1 MNDESTKVK
10 AENLFKNGISEL
22 KENNF
27 LKAKDYF
34 LQANKLIPDRISIL
48 YNLAFTYYRLNESQ
62 NAKKILKKIIL
73 TDKNDFD
80 TIKLFTTISLDENSF
95 DEVFKIIY
103 TLDAETEKNNYN
115 EILELFYRISSKLLV
130 VGDIEINKKFYER
143 YLSLDEK
150 NLEIYLESLFLLP
163 SIYLDSLDLNVLRVN
178 FQKNLEK
185 IRNLNLDKYNKKNN
199 SLPRVMTLFLS
210 YNNENNLPI
219 LKTFTENIVK
229 VYPELSLNLNLKYS
243 TKSSKIRIGFVS
255 EFLTDHTIGKL
266 FSNLILDLD
275 PNKFDVI
282 VFHSLNT
289 KEGFIKK
296 IIDLKIRTIS
306 LPLLLNDKIKILK
319 AEHLDIIFYPD
330 IGMSGDLYYLTF
342 YRLAKFQINSLGH
355 PETSGNKN
363 IDFFISN
370 QMSELTE
377 ADDFYSEK
385 LIKFN
390 NFNIYCNS
398 LESSNKGVSFNF
410 PENKNIYFCPQ
421 TIFKL
426 VPEFDEIIKNIT
438 NLDKKSVIC
447 FIKDPFNHQYKIFLQ
462 RLKNKGINLDQILI
476 IDRLSE
482 KEFINLS
489 AQADILLDP
498 LYFGAGNSFIETFL
512 NPCPLITHPSKFL
525 RSRIAMGLY
534 KQLNIENPPVY
545 NSIDDYIF
553 NAVEIVNDKKKNILI
568 REQIFEKSKFFF
580 RNKEVLN
587 EYENFFLNIMHEG
600 NN

>member
-1 MNDESTKVK
+1 MNDESTRLK

-48 YNLAFTYYRLNESQ
+48 YNLAFTYYHLNENQ

-73 TDKNDFD
+73 IDKNDFD
-80 TIKLFTTISLDENSF
+80 TIKLFIIILLDENRF
-95 DEVFKIIY
+95 DEVLKIIY
-103 TLDAETEKNNYN
+103 TLDSETEKNNYK
-115 EILELFYRISSKLLV
+115 EILELFYKISSKLLV

-163 SIYLDSLDLNVLRVN
+163 SIYLDSLDLNVLRTN

-185 IRNLNLDKYNKKNN
+185 IRNLNLEKYNKNN
-199 SLPRVMTLFLS
+199 FLPRVMTFFLS

-219 LKTFTENIVK
+219 LKTFTENIAK

-243 TKSSKIRIGFVS
+243 VKSSKIRIGFVS

-306 LPLLLNDKIKILK
+306 LPLLLNDKIKILQ

-377 ADDFYSEK
+377 AGDFYSEK

-398 LESSNKGVSFNF
+398 LESSNKGISFNF
-410 PENKNIYFCPQ
+410 PKNKNIYFCPQ

-426 VPEFDEIIKNIT
+426 VPEFDEIIKNIIK
-438 NLDKKSVIC
+438 LDKKSVIC
-447 FIKDPFNHQYKIFLQ
+447 FIKDPYNHQYKIFLQ

-512 NPCPLITHPSKFL
+512 NPCPLITYPSKFL

-553 NAVEIVNDKKKNILI
+553 NAVEIVNDKKKNNLI

-580 RNKEVLN
+580 RNKEVLI
-587 EYENFFLNIMHEG
+587 EYENFFLKIMNEG

>member
-1 MNDESTKVK
+1 MNDESSRVK

-48 YNLAFTYYRLNESQ
+48 YNLAFAYYHLNENQ

-73 TDKNDFD
+73 IDKNDFD
-80 TIKLFTTISLDENSF
+80 TIKLFITILLDENSF
-95 DEVFKIIY
+95 DELLKIIY
-103 TLDAETEKNNYN
+103 TLDSETEKNNYK
-115 EILELFYRISSKLLV
+115 EILELFYKISSKLLV

-163 SIYLDSLDLNVLRVN
+163 SIYLDSLDLNILRTN

-185 IRNLNLDKYNKKNN
+185 IRNLNLEKYNKNN
-199 SLPRVMTLFLS
+199 FLPRVMTFFLS

-219 LKTFTENIVK
+219 LKNFTENIAK

-243 TKSSKIRIGFVS
+243 VKSSKIRIGFVS

-296 IIDLKIRTIS
+296 IIDLKIRAIS
-306 LPLLLNDKIKILK
+306 LPLLLNDKIKILQ

-377 ADDFYSEK
+377 AGDFYSEK
-385 LIKFN
+385 LIKFD

-398 LESSNKGVSFNF
+398 LESSNKRISFNF
-410 PENKNIYFCPQ
+410 PKNKNIYFCPQ

-426 VPEFDEIIKNIT
+426 VPEFDEIIKNIIK
-438 NLDKKSVIC
+438 LDKKSEIC
-447 FIKDPFNHQYKIFLQ
+447 FIKDPYNHQYKIFLQ

-512 NPCPLITHPSKFL
+512 NPCPLITYPNKFL
-525 RSRIAMGLY
+525 R
-534 KQLNIENPPVY
+534 
-545 NSIDDYIF
+545 
-553 NAVEIVNDKKKNILI
+553 
-568 REQIFEKSKFFF
+568 
-580 RNKEVLN
+580 
-587 EYENFFLNIMHEG
+587 
-600 NN
+600 

>member
-27 LKAKDYF
+27 LKAKNYF
-34 LQANKLIPDRISIL
+34 FEANKLIPDRISIL
-48 YNLAFTYYRLNESQ
+48 YNLALTYYHLNENQ

-73 TDKNDFD
+73 IDKNDFD
-80 TIKLFTTISLDENSF
+80 TIKLLIIILLDENSF
-95 DEVFKIIY
+95 DEVLRIIY
-103 TLDAETEKNNYN
+103 TLDAEAEKNNYK
-115 EILELFYRISSKLLV
+115 EIIELFYKISSKLLV

-199 SLPRVMTLFLS
+199 SLPRVMTFFLS

-370 QMSELTE
+370 QMSELVE

-398 LESSNKGVSFNF
+398 LESSNKGVSLNF

>member
-27 LKAKDYF
+27 LEAKDYF
-34 LQANKLIPDRISIL
+34 LQAYKLIPDRISIL
-48 YNLAFTYYRLNESQ
+48 YNLAFTYYHLNEHQ
-62 NAKKILKKIIL
+62 NAKKILEKITLI
-73 TDKNDFD
+73 DKNDFD
-80 TIKLFTTISLDENSF
+80 TINLLIIILLDENSF
-95 DEVFKIIY
+95 DEVLRIIY
-103 TLDAETEKNNYN
+103 TLDAEAEKNNYK
-115 EILELFYRISSKLLV
+115 EIIELFYKISSKLLV

-199 SLPRVMTLFLS
+199 SLPRVMTFFLS

-243 TKSSKIRIGFVS
+243 VKSSKIRIGFVS

-398 LESSNKGVSFNF
+398 LESSNKGVSLNF

-525 RSRIAMGLY
+525 RSRIAIGLY
-534 KQLNIENPPVY
+534 KQLNIENPPIY

-580 RNKEVLN
+580 RNKEVLI
-587 EYENFFLNIMHEG
+587 EYENFFLKIMNEG

>member
-199 SLPRVMTLFLS
+199 SLPRVMTFFLS

-370 QMSELTE
+370 QMSELVE

-398 LESSNKGVSFNF
+398 LESSNKGVSLNF

-462 RLKNKGINLDQILI
+462 RLKNKGVNLDQILI

>member
-1 MNDESTKVK
+1 MNDESTRLK
-10 AENLFKNGISEL
+10 AENLFKTGISEL

-34 LQANKLIPDRISIL
+34 LEAYKLIPDRISIL
-48 YNLAFTYYRLNESQ
+48 YNLAFTYYHLNENQ

-73 TDKNDFD
+73 IDKNDFD
-80 TIKLFTTISLDENSF
+80 TTKLFATILLDENSF
-95 DEVFKIIY
+95 DEVLKIIY
-103 TLDAETEKNNYN
+103 TLDAETEKNNYK
-115 EILELFYRISSKLLV
+115 EILELFYKISSKLLV

-163 SIYLDSLDLNVLRVN
+163 SIYLDSLDLNVFRTN

-185 IRNLNLDKYNKKNN
+185 IRNLNLDKYNKKYN
-199 SLPRVMTLFLS
+199 SLPRVMTFFLS

-219 LKTFTENIVK
+219 LKNFTENIAK

-306 LPLLLNDKIKILK
+306 LPLLFNDKIKILQ

-370 QMSELTE
+370 QMSELAE
-377 ADDFYSEK
+377 AGDFYSEK

-398 LESSNKGVSFNF
+398 LESSNEGVSFNF
-410 PENKNIYFCPQ
+410 PKNKNIYFCPQ

-426 VPEFDEIIKNIT
+426 IPEFDEIIKNIT
-438 NLDKKSVIC
+438 KLDKKSVIC

-553 NAVEIVNDKKKNILI
+553 SAVEIVNDKKKNNLI

-580 RNKEVLN
+580 RNKEVLI
-587 EYENFFLNIMHEG
+587 EYENFFLKIMNEG

>member
-1 MNDESTKVK
+1 MNDESTRLK

-48 YNLAFTYYRLNESQ
+48 YNLAFTYYHLNENQ

-73 TDKNDFD
+73 IDKNDFD
-80 TIKLFTTISLDENSF
+80 TIKLFIIILLDENRF
-95 DEVFKIIY
+95 DEVLKIIY
-103 TLDAETEKNNYN
+103 TLDSETEKNNYK
-115 EILELFYRISSKLLV
+115 EILELFYKISSKLLV

-163 SIYLDSLDLNVLRVN
+163 SIYLDSLDLNVLRTN

-185 IRNLNLDKYNKKNN
+185 IRNLNLEKYNKNN
-199 SLPRVMTLFLS
+199 FLPRVMTFFLS

-219 LKTFTENIVK
+219 LKTFTENIAK
-229 VYPELSLNLNLKYS
+229 VYPELSLNLNLKYCV
-243 TKSSKIRIGFVS
+243 KSSKIRIGFVS

-306 LPLLLNDKIKILK
+306 LPLLLNDKIKILQ

-342 YRLAKFQINSLGH
+342 YKLAKFQINTWGH

-363 IDFFISN
+363 LDFFISN
-370 QMSELTE
+370 QMSELAE
-377 ADDFYSEK
+377 ADGFYSEK

-398 LESSNKGVSFNF
+398 LETSDKNVSFNF

-525 RSRIAMGLY
+525 RSRLALGLY

-545 NSIDDYIF
+545 YSIDDYIF
-553 NAVEIVNDKKKNILI
+553 NAVEIVNDKKKNNLI
-568 REQIFEKSKFFF
+568 REQIFEKGRFFF
-580 RNKEVLN
+580 RNKEVLI
-587 EYENFFLNIMHEG
+587 EYENFFLKIMNEG

>member
-1 MNDESTKVK
+1 MNDESTRLK

-27 LKAKDYF
+27 LEAKDYF
-34 LQANKLIPDRISIL
+34 LQAYKLIPDRISIL
-48 YNLAFTYYRLNESQ
+48 YNLAFTYYHLNEHQ
-62 NAKKILKKIIL
+62 NAKKILEKITLI
-73 TDKNDFD
+73 DKNDFD
-80 TIKLFTTISLDENSF
+80 TINLLIIILLDENSF
-95 DEVFKIIY
+95 DEVLRIIY
-103 TLDAETEKNNYN
+103 TLDAEAEKNNYK
-115 EILELFYRISSKLLV
+115 EILELFYKISSKLLV

-185 IRNLNLDKYNKKNN
+185 IRNLNLDKYNKKYD
-199 SLPRVMTLFLS
+199 SLPRVMTFFLS

-243 TKSSKIRIGFVS
+243 VKSSKIRIGFVS

-296 IIDLKIRTIS
+296 IIDLKIPTIS

-398 LESSNKGVSFNF
+398 LESTNKGFSFNF

-525 RSRIAMGLY
+525 RSRIAIGLY
-534 KQLNIENPPVY
+534 KQLNIENPPIY

-580 RNKEVLN
+580 RNKEVLI
-587 EYENFFLNIMHEG
+587 EYENFFLKIMNEG

>member
-1 MNDESTKVK
+1 MNDESTRLK

-34 LQANKLIPDRISIL
+34 LEANKLTADRISIL
-48 YNLAFTYYRLNESQ
+48 YNLAFTYYHLNEHQ
-62 NAKKILKKIIL
+62 NAKKILEKITLI
-73 TDKNDFD
+73 DKNDFD
-80 TIKLFTTISLDENSF
+80 TIKLLIIILLDENSF
-95 DEVFKIIY
+95 DEVLRIIY
-103 TLDAETEKNNYN
+103 TLDAEAEKNNYK
-115 EILELFYRISSKLLV
+115 EIIELFYKLSSKLLV

-199 SLPRVMTLFLS
+199 SLPRVMTFFLS

-377 ADDFYSEK
+377 AGDFYSEK

-398 LESSNKGVSFNF
+398 LESSNEGVSFNF
-410 PENKNIYFCPQ
+410 PKNKNIYFCPQ

-438 NLDKKSVIC
+438 KLDKKSVIC

-534 KQLNIENPPVY
+534 KQLNIESPPVY

-553 NAVEIVNDKKKNILI
+553 SAVEIVNDKKKNISI

-580 RNKEVLN
+580 RNKEVLI
-587 EYENFFLNIMHEG
+587 EYENFFLKIMNEG

>member
-1 MNDESTKVK
+1 MNDESTRLK

-27 LKAKDYF
+27 LEAKDYF
-34 LQANKLIPDRISIL
+34 LQAYKLIPDRISIL
-48 YNLAFTYYRLNESQ
+48 YNLAFTYYHLNEHQ
-62 NAKKILKKIIL
+62 NAKKILEKITLI
-73 TDKNDFD
+73 DKNDFD
-80 TIKLFTTISLDENSF
+80 TINLLIIILLDENSF
-95 DEVFKIIY
+95 DEVLRIIY
-103 TLDAETEKNNYN
+103 TLDAEAEKNNYK
-115 EILELFYRISSKLLV
+115 EILELFYKISSKLLV

-185 IRNLNLDKYNKKNN
+185 IRNLNLDKYNKKYD
-199 SLPRVMTLFLS
+199 SLPRVMTFFLS

-243 TKSSKIRIGFVS
+243 VKSSKIRIGFVS

-296 IIDLKIRTIS
+296 IIDLKIPTIS

-525 RSRIAMGLY
+525 RSRIAIGLY
-534 KQLNIENPPVY
+534 KQLNIENPPIY

-580 RNKEVLN
+580 RNKEVLI
-587 EYENFFLNIMHEG
+587 EYENFFLKIMNEG

>member
-1 MNDESTKVK
+1 MNDESSRVK
-10 AENLFKNGISEL
+10 AENLFKNGINEL

-27 LKAKDYF
+27 FKAKDYF

-48 YNLAFTYYRLNESQ
+48 YNLAFAYYHLNENQ

-73 TDKNDFD
+73 IDKNDFD
-80 TIKLFTTISLDENSF
+80 TIKLFITILLDENSF
-95 DEVFKIIY
+95 DELLKIIY
-103 TLDAETEKNNYN
+103 TLDSETEKNNYK
-115 EILELFYRISSKLLV
+115 EILELFYKISSKLLV

-163 SIYLDSLDLNVLRVN
+163 SIYLDSLDLNILRTN

-185 IRNLNLDKYNKKNN
+185 IRNLNLEKYNKNN
-199 SLPRVMTLFLS
+199 FLPRVMTFFLS

-219 LKTFTENIVK
+219 LKTFTENIAK

-243 TKSSKIRIGFVS
+243 VKSSKIRIGFVS

-296 IIDLKIRTIS
+296 IIDLKIRAIS
-306 LPLLLNDKIKILK
+306 LPLLLNDKIKILQ

-377 ADDFYSEK
+377 AGDFYSEK

-398 LESSNKGVSFNF
+398 LESSNKGISFNF
-410 PENKNIYFCPQ
+410 PKNKNIYFCPQ

-447 FIKDPFNHQYKIFLQ
+447 FIKDPYNHQYKIFLQ

-512 NPCPLITHPSKFL
+512 NPCPLITYPSKFL

-553 NAVEIVNDKKKNILI
+553 NAVEIVNDKKKNNLI

-580 RNKEVLN
+580 RNKEVLI
-587 EYENFFLNIMHEG
+587 EYENFFLKIMNEG

>member
-27 LKAKDYF
+27 LKAKNYF
-34 LQANKLIPDRISIL
+34 FEANKLIPDRISIL
-48 YNLAFTYYRLNESQ
+48 YNLALTYYHLNENQ

-73 TDKNDFD
+73 IDKNDFD
-80 TIKLFTTISLDENSF
+80 TIKLLIIILLDENSF
-95 DEVFKIIY
+95 DELLKIIY
-103 TLDAETEKNNYN
+103 TLDAETEKNNYK

-130 VGDIEINKKFYER
+130 LGDIEINKKFYER

-199 SLPRVMTLFLS
+199 SLPRVMTFFLS

-370 QMSELTE
+370 QMSELVE

-398 LESSNKGVSFNF
+398 LESSNKGVSLNF

-580 RNKEVLN
+580 RNKEVLI
-587 EYENFFLNIMHEG
+587 EYENFFLKIMNEG

>member
-1 MNDESTKVK
+1 MNDESTRLK

-34 LQANKLIPDRISIL
+34 LEANKLTADRISIL
-48 YNLAFTYYRLNESQ
+48 YNLAFTYYHLNEHQ
-62 NAKKILKKIIL
+62 NAKKILEKITLI
-73 TDKNDFD
+73 DKNDFD
-80 TIKLFTTISLDENSF
+80 TIKLLIIILLDENSF
-95 DEVFKIIY
+95 DEVLRIIY
-103 TLDAETEKNNYN
+103 TLDAEAEKNNYK
-115 EILELFYRISSKLLV
+115 EIIELFYKISSKLLV

-199 SLPRVMTLFLS
+199 SLPRVMTFFLS

-243 TKSSKIRIGFVS
+243 VKSSKIRIGFVS

-370 QMSELTE
+370 QMSELVE

-398 LESSNKGVSFNF
+398 LESSNKGVSLNF

>member
-1 MNDESTKVK
+1 MNDESTRLK

-34 LQANKLIPDRISIL
+34 LEANKLTADRISIL
-48 YNLAFTYYRLNESQ
+48 YNLAFTYYHLNEHQ
-62 NAKKILKKIIL
+62 NAKKILEKITLI
-73 TDKNDFD
+73 DKNDFD
-80 TIKLFTTISLDENSF
+80 TIKLLIIILLDENSF
-95 DEVFKIIY
+95 DEVLRIIY
-103 TLDAETEKNNYN
+103 TLDAEAEKNNYK
-115 EILELFYRISSKLLV
+115 EIIELFYKISSKLLV

-185 IRNLNLDKYNKKNN
+185 IRNLNLDKYNKKYD
-199 SLPRVMTLFLS
+199 SLPRVMTFFLS

-243 TKSSKIRIGFVS
+243 VKSSKIRIGFVS

-398 LESSNKGVSFNF
+398 LESSNKGVSLNF

>member
-1 MNDESTKVK
+1 M
-10 AENLFKNGISEL
+10 
-22 KENNF
+22 
-27 LKAKDYF
+27 
-34 LQANKLIPDRISIL
+34 
-48 YNLAFTYYRLNESQ
+48 
-62 NAKKILKKIIL
+62 
-73 TDKNDFD
+73 
-80 TIKLFTTISLDENSF
+80 DENSF
-95 DEVFKIIY
+95 DEVLKIIY
-103 TLDAETEKNNYN
+103 TLDSETEKNNYK
-115 EILELFYRISSKLLV
+115 EILELFYKISSKLLV

-163 SIYLDSLDLNVLRVN
+163 SIYLDSLDLNVLRTN

-185 IRNLNLDKYNKKNN
+185 IRNLNLDKYNKKYN
-199 SLPRVMTLFLS
+199 SLPRVMTFFLS

-219 LKTFTENIVK
+219 LKNFTENIAK
-229 VYPELSLNLNLKYS
+229 VYPELGLNLNLKYS
-243 TKSSKIRIGFVS
+243 VKSSKIRIGFVS

-306 LPLLLNDKIKILK
+306 LPLLLNDKIKILQ

-330 IGMSGDLYYLTF
+330 IGMSTDLYYLTF
-342 YRLAKFQINSLGH
+342 YKLAKFQINSLGH

-370 QMSELTE
+370 QMSEL
-377 ADDFYSEK
+377 AQANDFYSEK

-398 LESSNKGVSFNF
+398 LETSDKNVSFNF
-410 PENKNIYFCPQ
+410 PENKNIYFFPQ

-447 FIKDPFNHQYKIFLQ
+447 FIKDPFNHQYKFFLQ
-462 RLKNKGINLDQILI
+462 RLKNKGISLDQILI

-512 NPCPLITHPSKFL
+512 NPCPLITYPSKFL

-553 NAVEIVNDKKKNILI
+553 NAVEIVNDKKKNNLI

-580 RNKEVLN
+580 RNKEVLI
-587 EYENFFLNIMHEG
+587 EYENFFLKIMNEG

>member
-1 MNDESTKVK
+1 MNDESTRLK

-48 YNLAFTYYRLNESQ
+48 YNLAFTYYHLNENQ

-73 TDKNDFD
+73 IDKNDFD
-80 TIKLFTTISLDENSF
+80 TIKLFIIILLDENRF
-95 DEVFKIIY
+95 DELLKIIY
-103 TLDAETEKNNYN
+103 TLDSETEKNNYK
-115 EILELFYRISSKLLV
+115 EILELFYKISSKLLV

-163 SIYLDSLDLNVLRVN
+163 SIYLDSLDLNVLRTN

-185 IRNLNLDKYNKKNN
+185 IRNLNLEKYNKNN
-199 SLPRVMTLFLS
+199 FLPRVMTFFLS

-219 LKTFTENIVK
+219 LKTFTENIAK
-229 VYPELSLNLNLKYS
+229 VYPELSLNLNLKYCV
-243 TKSSKIRIGFVS
+243 KSSKIRIGFVS

-306 LPLLLNDKIKILK
+306 LPLLLNDKIKILQ

-342 YRLAKFQINSLGH
+342 YKLAKFQINTWGH

-363 IDFFISN
+363 LDFFISN
-370 QMSELTE
+370 QMSELAE

-398 LESSNKGVSFNF
+398 LETSDKNVSFNF

-525 RSRIAMGLY
+525 RSRLALGLY

-545 NSIDDYIF
+545 YSIDDYIF
-553 NAVEIVNDKKKNILI
+553 NAVEIVNDKKKNNLI
-568 REQIFEKSKFFF
+568 REQIFEKGRFFF
-580 RNKEVLN
+580 RNKEVLI
-587 EYENFFLNIMHEG
+587 EYENFFLKIMNEG

>member
-115 EILELFYRISSKLLV
+115 EILELFYKISSKLLV

-199 SLPRVMTLFLS
+199 SLPRVMTFFLS

-370 QMSELTE
+370 QMSELVE

-398 LESSNKGVSFNF
+398 LESSNKGVSLNF

-462 RLKNKGINLDQILI
+462 RLKNKGVNLDQILI

>member
-199 SLPRVMTLFLS
+199 SLPRVMTFFLS

-370 QMSELTE
+370 QMSELVE

-398 LESSNKGVSFNF
+398 LESSNKGVSLNF

>member
-1 MNDESTKVK
+1 MNDESTRLK

-34 LQANKLIPDRISIL
+34 LEANKLTADRISIL
-48 YNLAFTYYRLNESQ
+48 YNLAFTYYHLNEHQ
-62 NAKKILKKIIL
+62 NAKKILEKITLI
-73 TDKNDFD
+73 DKNDFD
-80 TIKLFTTISLDENSF
+80 TIKLLIIILLDENSF
-95 DEVFKIIY
+95 DEVLRIIY
-103 TLDAETEKNNYN
+103 TLDAEAEKNNYK
-115 EILELFYRISSKLLV
+115 EILELFYKISSKLLV

-185 IRNLNLDKYNKKNN
+185 IRNLNLDKYNKKYD
-199 SLPRVMTLFLS
+199 SLPRVMTFFLS

-243 TKSSKIRIGFVS
+243 VKSSKIRIGFVS

-319 AEHLDIIFYPD
+319 AQHLDIIFYPD

-525 RSRIAMGLY
+525 RSRIAIGLY
-534 KQLNIENPPVY
+534 KQLNIENPPIY

-580 RNKEVLN
+580 RNKEVLI
-587 EYENFFLNIMHEG
+587 EYENFFLKIMNEG

>member
-1 MNDESTKVK
+1 MNDESTRLK

-34 LQANKLIPDRISIL
+34 LEANKLTADRISTL
-48 YNLAFTYYRLNESQ
+48 YNLAFTYYHLNEHQ
-62 NAKKILKKIIL
+62 NAKKILEKITLI
-73 TDKNDFD
+73 DKTDFD
-80 TIKLFTTISLDENSF
+80 TIKLLIIILLDENSF
-95 DEVFKIIY
+95 DEVLRIIY
-103 TLDAETEKNNYN
+103 TLDAEAEKNNYK
-115 EILELFYRISSKLLV
+115 EILELFYKISSKLLV

-163 SIYLDSLDLNVLRVN
+163 SIYLDSLDLNVWRVN

-185 IRNLNLDKYNKKNN
+185 IRNLNLDKYNKKYD
-199 SLPRVMTLFLS
+199 SLPRVMTFFLS

-243 TKSSKIRIGFVS
+243 VKSSKIRIGFVS

-525 RSRIAMGLY
+525 RSRIAIGLY
-534 KQLNIENPPVY
+534 KQLNIENPPIY

-580 RNKEVLN
+580 RNKEVLI
-587 EYENFFLNIMHEG
+587 EYENFFLKIMNEG

>member
-27 LKAKDYF
+27 LKAKNYF
-34 LQANKLIPDRISIL
+34 FEANKLIPDRISIL
-48 YNLAFTYYRLNESQ
+48 YNLALTYYHLNENQ

-73 TDKNDFD
+73 IDKNDLD
-80 TIKLFTTISLDENSF
+80 TIKFFTTISLDENSF
-95 DEVFKIIY
+95 DEVLKIIY
-103 TLDAETEKNNYN
+103 TLDAETEKNNYK
-115 EILELFYRISSKLLV
+115 EILELFYKISSKLLV

-163 SIYLDSLDLNVLRVN
+163 SIYLDSSDLNVLRAN
-178 FQKNLEK
+178 FQKNLEE

-199 SLPRVMTLFLS
+199 SLPRVMTFFLS

-306 LPLLLNDKIKILK
+306 LPLLLNDKIKILQ

-342 YRLAKFQINSLGH
+342 YKLAKFQINTWGH

-370 QMSELTE
+370 QMSELAE

-398 LESSNKGVSFNF
+398 LESSNKSVSFNF
-410 PENKNIYFCPQ
+410 PKNKNIYFCPQ

-438 NLDKKSVIC
+438 NLDKKSAIC
-447 FIKDPFNHQYKIFLQ
+447 FIKDPFKHQYKIFLQ

-525 RSRIAMGLY
+525 RSRLALGLY

-553 NAVEIVNDKKKNILI
+553 NAVEIVNDKKKNNLI

-580 RNKEVLN
+580 RNKEVLV
-587 EYENFFLNIMHEG
+587 EYENFFLNIMNEG

>member
-1 MNDESTKVK
+1 MNDESTRLK
-10 AENLFKNGISEL
+10 AENLFKNGITEL

-34 LQANKLIPDRISIL
+34 LEANKLIADRISTL
-48 YNLAFTYYRLNESQ
+48 YNLAFTYYHLNEHQ
-62 NAKKILKKIIL
+62 NAKKILEKITLI
-73 TDKNDFD
+73 DKNDFD
-80 TIKLFTTISLDENSF
+80 TIKLLIIILLDENSF
-95 DEVFKIIY
+95 DEVLRIIY
-103 TLDAETEKNNYN
+103 TLDAEAEKNNYK
-115 EILELFYRISSKLLV
+115 EILELFYKISSKLLV

-185 IRNLNLDKYNKKNN
+185 IRNLNLDKYNKKYD
-199 SLPRVMTLFLS
+199 SLPRVMTFFLS

-243 TKSSKIRIGFVS
+243 VKSSKIRIGFVS

-426 VPEFDEIIKNIT
+426 VPEFDEIIKKIT

-525 RSRIAMGLY
+525 RSRIAIGLY
-534 KQLNIENPPVY
+534 KQLNIENPPIY

-580 RNKEVLN
+580 RNKEVLI
-587 EYENFFLNIMHEG
+587 EYENFFLKIMNEG

>member
-1 MNDESTKVK
+1 MNDESTRLK

-34 LQANKLIPDRISIL
+34 LEANKLTADRISIL
-48 YNLAFTYYRLNESQ
+48 YNLAFTYYHLNEHQ
-62 NAKKILKKIIL
+62 NAKKILEKITLI
-73 TDKNDFD
+73 DKNDFD
-80 TIKLFTTISLDENSF
+80 TIKLLIIILLDENSF
-95 DEVFKIIY
+95 DEVLRIIY
-103 TLDAETEKNNYN
+103 TLDAEAEKNNYK
-115 EILELFYRISSKLLV
+115 EIIELFYKISSKLLV

-199 SLPRVMTLFLS
+199 SLPRVMTFFLS

-370 QMSELTE
+370 QMSELVE

-398 LESSNKGVSFNF
+398 LESSNKGVSLNF

-525 RSRIAMGLY
+525 RSRIAIGLY
-534 KQLNIENPPVY
+534 KQLNIENPPIY

>member
-1 MNDESTKVK
+1 MNDESTRLK

-34 LQANKLIPDRISIL
+34 LEANKLTADRISIL
-48 YNLAFTYYRLNESQ
+48 YNLAFTYYHLNEHQ
-62 NAKKILKKIIL
+62 NAKKILEKITLI
-73 TDKNDFD
+73 DKNDFD
-80 TIKLFTTISLDENSF
+80 TIKLLIIILLDENSF
-95 DEVFKIIY
+95 DEVLRIIY
-103 TLDAETEKNNYN
+103 TLDAEAEKNNYK
-115 EILELFYRISSKLLV
+115 EIIELFYKISSKLLV

-199 SLPRVMTLFLS
+199 SLPRVMTFFLS

-370 QMSELTE
+370 QMSELVE

-398 LESSNKGVSFNF
+398 LESSNKGVSLNF

>member
-27 LKAKDYF
+27 LKAKNYF
-34 LQANKLIPDRISIL
+34 FEANKLIPDRISIL
-48 YNLAFTYYRLNESQ
+48 YNLALTYYHLNENQ

-73 TDKNDFD
+73 IDKNDLD
-80 TIKLFTTISLDENSF
+80 TIKFFTTISLDENSF
-95 DEVFKIIY
+95 DEVLKIIY
-103 TLDAETEKNNYN
+103 TLDAETEKNNYK

-130 VGDIEINKKFYER
+130 LGDIEINKKFYER

-163 SIYLDSLDLNVLRVN
+163 SIYLDSSDLNVLRAN
-178 FQKNLEK
+178 FQKNLEE

-199 SLPRVMTLFLS
+199 SLPRVMTFFLS

-219 LKTFTENIVK
+219 LKNFTENIAK

-306 LPLLLNDKIKILK
+306 LPLLFNDKIKILQ

-330 IGMSGDLYYLTF
+330 IGMSVDLYYLTF

-377 ADDFYSEK
+377 AGDFYSEK

-398 LESSNKGVSFNF
+398 LESSNEGVSFNF
-410 PENKNIYFCPQ
+410 PKNKNIYFCPQ

-553 NAVEIVNDKKKNILI
+553 NAVEIVNDKKKNISI

-580 RNKEVLN
+580 RNKEVLI
-587 EYENFFLNIMHEG
+587 EYENFFLKIMNEG

>member
-27 LKAKDYF
+27 LKAKNYF
-34 LQANKLIPDRISIL
+34 FEANKLIPDRISIL
-48 YNLAFTYYRLNESQ
+48 YNLALTYYHLNENQ

-73 TDKNDFD
+73 IDKNDLD
-80 TIKLFTTISLDENSF
+80 TIKFFTKISLDENSF
-95 DEVFKIIY
+95 DEVLKIIY
-103 TLDAETEKNNYN
+103 TLDAETEKNNYK

-130 VGDIEINKKFYER
+130 LGDIEINKKFYER

-163 SIYLDSLDLNVLRVN
+163 SIYLDSSDLNVLRAN
-178 FQKNLEK
+178 FQKNLEE

-199 SLPRVMTLFLS
+199 SLPRVMTFFLS

-398 LESSNKGVSFNF
+398 LESPNKGVSLNF

-426 VPEFDEIIKNIT
+426 VPEFDEIIKNIS

-489 AQADILLDP
+489 AQVDILLDP

-525 RSRIAMGLY
+525 RSRIALGLY

-545 NSIDDYIF
+545 YSIDDYIF
-553 NAVEIVNDKKKNILI
+553 NAVEIVNDKKKNNLI

-580 RNKEVLN
+580 RNKEVLI
-587 EYENFFLNIMHEG
+587 EYENFFLNIMNEG

>member
-1 MNDESTKVK
+1 MNDESTRLK

-48 YNLAFTYYRLNESQ
+48 YNLAFTYYHLNENQ

-73 TDKNDFD
+73 IDKNDFD
-80 TIKLFTTISLDENSF
+80 TIKLFIIILLDENRF
-95 DEVFKIIY
+95 DEVLKIIY
-103 TLDAETEKNNYN
+103 TLDSETEKNNYK
-115 EILELFYRISSKLLV
+115 EILELFYKISSKLLV

-163 SIYLDSLDLNVLRVN
+163 SIYLDSLDLNVLRTN

-185 IRNLNLDKYNKKNN
+185 ICNLNLEKYNKNN
-199 SLPRVMTLFLS
+199 FLPRVMTFFLS

-219 LKTFTENIVK
+219 LKTFTENIAK
-229 VYPELSLNLNLKYS
+229 VYPELSLNLNLKYCV
-243 TKSSKIRIGFVS
+243 KSSKIRIGFVS

-306 LPLLLNDKIKILK
+306 LPLLLNDKIKILQ

-342 YRLAKFQINSLGH
+342 YKLAKFQINTWGH

-363 IDFFISN
+363 LDFFISN
-370 QMSELTE
+370 QMSELAE

-398 LESSNKGVSFNF
+398 LETSDKNVSFNF

-482 KEFINLS
+482 KKFINLS

-525 RSRIAMGLY
+525 RSRLALGLY

-545 NSIDDYIF
+545 YSIDDYIF
-553 NAVEIVNDKKKNILI
+553 NAVEIVNDKKKNNLI
-568 REQIFEKSKFFF
+568 REQIFEKGKFFF
-580 RNKEVLN
+580 RNKEVLI
-587 EYENFFLNIMHEG
+587 EYENFFLKIMNEG